1 MNERSSTLSFILFQN
16 AANQENI
23 DAHVIVFSVTD
34 KSSFRYSEAR
44 LREVRVQ
51 DGGIDVVVILVA
63 NKEDLV
69 RNRMVNENGN

>member
-1 MNERSSTLSFILFQN
+1 MYFQTTTNE
-16 AANQENI
+16 ENI

-44 LREVRVQ
+44 LREVRTQ
-51 DGGIDVVVILVA
+51 YGQEAVVILVA

-69 RNRMVNENGN
+69 RNRNVDIDGK